1 MYGASKLKWLAKRR
15 DGSTLFMIS
24 SYTVPWH
31 RGQRSCTS
39 GVRINLMTRFFRCS
53 HIFGARNQ
61 RLAEKKP
68 RGQRFVNLGHIRW
81 VDRFQP
87 PSFPRLVFFAA
98 ILLLSKL
105 SCWSLLR
112 RPISSS
118 LHRQKTDTL
127 RRVSFFAP
135 PICST
140 WERNHCTLDA
150 EPSSGERRHQQNW
163 LQFGDVSPSVVTSDR
178 NDSPVFWGSSPHIVR
193 SHPFGG
199 GGSSERF
206 GLIDSQPHDVMCELG
221 MSPVL
226 LSWNSWTGVDCIVE
240 QPALLTLFFL
250 GLTIVASFS
259 NFFLG
264 LTIVA
269 SFSNFYIV

>member
-87 PSFPRLVFFAA
+87 PSPRLVFFAA

-135 PICST
+135 PPFVQRESEIIA
-140 WERNHCTLDA
+140 RLMQNHHRVND
-150 EPSSGERRHQQNW
+150 
-163 LQFGDVSPSVVTSDR
+163 VTSKT
-178 NDSPVFWGSSPHIVR
+178 GSSSVTSVLAWWRQTGTILLCFGAARRILWGHIR
-193 SHPFGG
+193 S
-199 GGSSERF
+199 
-206 GLIDSQPHDVMCELG
+206 V
-221 MSPVL
+221 
-226 LSWNSWTGVDCIVE
+226 GVDRRKDL
-240 QPALLTLFFL
+240 AWLT
-250 GLTIVASFS
+250 ASLMTS
-259 NFFLG
+259 C
-264 LTIVA
+264 V
-269 SFSNFYIV
+269 S